1 MKLFRDEVAVRK
13 SVHLDGKVQLAL
25 PISVR
30 VSAMMCAAVVLA
42 LAVFAATATFARKET
57 IRGWID
63 YTAGVSNVTGPSG
76 TYITAVGAAQGD
88 WVRAGQAL
96 AWVDGSRTGG
106 TGAVSGSLTSGA
118 IITAPISG
126 QVVSA
131 QANVGQ
137 VIGGGVALFSIAPDG
152 AKLRARLIAPSRTTG
167 FITPGQEVNLLIDAY
182 PFQRF
187 GGVRGNVAQ
196 ISGTLV
202 AGNQVDAPFAVQEA
216 GYVIDI
222 DIPTQS
228 ISAYGKQMPLAN
240 GMLLNADVVIDRR
253 SLMEWVLD
261 PLFATG
267 RRQVS

>member
-30 VSAMMCAAVVLA
+30 MSAMVCAVVVVA
-42 LAVFAATATFARKET
+42 LVVFASTATFSRKES
-57 IRGWID
+57 IKGWIE
-63 YTAGVSNVTGPSG
+63 YTSGVSEVTGPAG
-76 TYITAVGAAQGD
+76 TYLTAVGAAQGD

-96 AWVDGSRTGG
+96 AWIDGSRNGG
-106 TGAVSGSLTSGA
+106 TGNTSGMATSGA

-131 QANVGQ
+131 QAHVGQ
-137 VIGGGVALFSIAPDG
+137 VIGAGVPLFSISPEG
-152 AKLRARLIAPSRTTG
+152 ATLRARLIAPSRTTG

-187 GGVRGNVAQ
+187 GGVNGRVSQ
-196 ISGTLV
+196 ISGALV
-202 AGNQVDAPFAVQEA
+202 SGPQVNAPVPVPEA

-240 GMLLNADVVIDRR
+240 GMLLNADIVIDRR
-253 SLMEWVLD
+253 SLIEWVLD